1 MRSLPIVLTVAAT
14 VAVSAACGAS
24 SGPSALPADTVPP
37 TINATYLSQFTAKVL
52 TNSAGFALYVFQPDH
67 RRAVTCKGTCAAIWP
82 PIFISA
88 SQHAT
93 SGPGVQ
99 SSLLGSDPDSSNR
112 SVVTYDG
119 WPLYTYVSDVAPEV
133 ATGQGLNLNGGY
145 WYVIQPDGKVIVPSG
160 DPPAT

>member
-82 PIFISA
+82 PIFIPA

-112 SVVTYDG
+112 SVVTYAG